1 MEEVAAVRVGW
12 EVHHIQLVS
21 GRAKVEVDYRN
32 WAACDGRLAS
42 RKQQEEEE
50 EEWR

>member
-1 MEEVAAVRVGW
+1 MAAVTVGW

-21 GRAKVEVDYRN
+21 GRAKVEVDYRS
-32 WAACDGRLAS
+32 WAACAGRSVS
-42 RKQQEEEE
+42 RKQQQQEEEE